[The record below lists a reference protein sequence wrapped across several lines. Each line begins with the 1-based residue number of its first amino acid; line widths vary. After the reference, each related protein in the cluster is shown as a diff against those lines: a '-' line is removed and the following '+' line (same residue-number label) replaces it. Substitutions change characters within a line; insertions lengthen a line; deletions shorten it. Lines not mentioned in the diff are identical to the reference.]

1 MLKKMGKLIEKGVP
15 VLGDED
21 WNIVGSEC
29 EPNDILH
36 VEAYPDVET
45 GVNIYIYSLN
55 QQNVTQYTKSHKQF
69 LKINPHTIFRY
80 QHFVSSSNSTKKR

>member
-1 MLKKMGKLIEKGVP
+1 MGKLIEKGVA

-29 EPNDILH
+29 EPDDILH

-45 GVNIYIYSLN
+45 GVNIFILSLN
-55 QQNVTQYTKSHKQF
+55 YNYNQPNFYTIYKNSK
-69 LKINPHTIFRY
+69 TI
-80 QHFVSSSNSTKKR
+80 SKD